1 MLFITRQTRP
11 NKRRGKNPGARPT
24 HGRVKI
30 PRPIQGRT
38 NIQYVQHM
46 DEKMRTSLNL
56 SKRLVQPMDEEVQNK
71 FINTKTIQH
80 MDEVKVLMVKVNKF
94 KDE

>member
-1 MLFITRQTRP
+1 
-11 NKRRGKNPGARPT
+11 
-24 HGRVKI
+24 
-30 PRPIQGRT
+30 
-38 NIQYVQHM
+38 M

-56 SKRLVQPMDEEVQNK
+56 SKRLVQTMDEEAQNK

>member
-1 MLFITRQTRP
+1 
-11 NKRRGKNPGARPT
+11 
-24 HGRVKI
+24 
-30 PRPIQGRT
+30 
-38 NIQYVQHM
+38 M

-56 SKRLVQPMDEEVQNK
+56 SKRLVQPMDEEVHNK

-94 KDE
+94 KDK

>member
-1 MLFITRQTRP
+1 MDEQMLTQVNLL
-11 NKRRGKNPGARPT
+11 NKTRPT
-24 HGRVKI
+24 HGWVNI

-56 SKRLVQPMDEEVQNK
+56 SKRLVQPMDEKAQNK

-80 MDEVKVLMVKVNKF
+80 MDKVKVLMVKVNKF